1 MEMVLRYPKDAHVI
15 CLLYVLEAEKSWP
28 PGQLFSFLVLFAITC
43 LLSDPF
49 AAFNKLLVVHDQ
61 VDFGLNE
68 IIV

>member
-28 PGQLFSFLVLFAITC
+28 PGQLFSFLELIAINSR
-43 LLSDPF
+43 LSDPF
-49 AAFNKLLVVHDQ
+49 AAFNELPAVDDQ
-61 VDFGLNE
+61 VDIGLNE